1 MSKFAVAGVSIC
13 KGQVKIR
20 FCSDKVLRIKNLQ
33 KQGDQ
38 SIQLIDLPQE
48 MTKEEACRYLLSL
61 EEFKDFHFDIG
72 CLLTQKVSQSIKKP
86 SIIKSLK
93 VEDKDEELEAI
104 KELAE
109 A

>member
-1 MSKFAVAGVSIC
+1 MSKFTVAGVSIC
-13 KGQVKIR
+13 KGQVKVR

-48 MTKEEACRYLLSL
+48 MSKEEACKYLLSL
-61 EEFKDFHFDIG
+61 DEFKDFHFDIG
-72 CLLTQKVSQSIKKP
+72 CLLTQKVSQSIKKSP
-86 SIIKSLK
+86 IIKSPK
-93 VEDKDEELEAI
+93 EDRDEELEAI